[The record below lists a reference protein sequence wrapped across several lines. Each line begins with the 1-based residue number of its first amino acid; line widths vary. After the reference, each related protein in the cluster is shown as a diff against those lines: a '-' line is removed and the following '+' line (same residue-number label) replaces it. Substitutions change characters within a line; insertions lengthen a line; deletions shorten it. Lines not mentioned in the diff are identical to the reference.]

1 MIISSARTWKE
12 EREKQK
18 AQGKGI
24 NHRSYF
30 VLVIKT
36 LREYDHIM
44 FDSRTIKRG
53 KTRIEIRLSK
63 CY

>member
-1 MIISSARTWKE
+1 MEQMNEDHDGGDGHGDDQMLELEKE

-24 NHRSYF
+24 NYRSYF

-36 LREYDHIM
+36 LRECDHI
-44 FDSRTIKRG
+44 
-53 KTRIEIRLSK
+53 
-63 CY
+63 

>member
-1 MIISSARTWKE
+1 MFQVMSKNGDVQDGGDCDETTNDQVLGLRKE

-24 NHRSYF
+24 NGRNYF

-36 LREYDHIM
+36 LRECDHI
-44 FDSRTIKRG
+44 
-53 KTRIEIRLSK
+53 
-63 CY
+63 